1 MPEARF
7 VPHMF
12 SALAE
17 INTTIYK
24 LRSPCQSLNS
34 RSYWYI
40 CFASC
45 KTCHFT
51 SLFSFVVLNTIIQ
64 TYLFSAVLW
73 QKEWTYSP
81 LMKAQLNPCY
91 SYKYLSNQKDRNNSK
106 RKKARGK
113 KLFSRPNPF
122 MSKGDAISCQKN
134 SYSNKDRRE
143 MQRNCSSF
151 PSIYDQSKAF
161 WVPSNPGYFILWE
174 NLLWIQNKNFPSVYF
189 LLYWLLFHFTGFGNG
204 GNWSLL
210 TIYMGVRWQ

>member
-1 MPEARF
+1 
-7 VPHMF
+7 MF

>member
-1 MPEARF
+1 
-7 VPHMF
+7 MF

-34 RSYWYI
+34 RSYWHI